1 VKRPVKDARWCIVN
15 MLFTM
20 SVSSL
25 ALAMVV
31 SFTPGDPKASDKAT
45 LQISIEK
52 GASKG
57 LRGKFE
63 FFDVS
68 EGCPEEY
75 VDLPGAKGFLGIA
88 RKSDKGV
95 DKQLPVGHPVHITL
109 VGRGDM
115 KDIIAGGTPEL
126 RRRSLQVVLEGDAT
140 LRYLGFEDHV
150 PVWEASG
157 PIEVE
162 SATACES
169 DDDEPAMD
177 AENESEE
184 SAGSGG

>member
-1 VKRPVKDARWCIVN
+1 
-15 MLFTM
+15 
-20 SVSSL
+20 
-25 ALAMVV
+25 MVV
-31 SFTPGDPKASDKAT
+31 SFTPGDLEASEKAT

-126 RRRSLQVVLEGDAT
+126 RRRSLQVVLDGDAT

-157 PIEVE
+157 EITVQP
-162 SATACES
+162 ATACEAS
-169 DDDEPAMD
+169 GEDDQALD
-177 AENESEE
+177 AEDVSDE
-184 SAGSGG
+184 A

>member
-1 VKRPVKDARWCIVN
+1 VEDARWGIVN
-15 MLFTM
+15 MPFNK

-31 SFTPGDPKASDKAT
+31 SFTPGDLEASEKAT

-75 VDLPGAKGFLGIA
+75 VDLPGGGGISGDS
-88 RKSDKGV
+88 KPIGV
-95 DKQLPVGHPVHITL
+95 GLIC
-109 VGRGDM
+109 
-115 KDIIAGGTPEL
+115 
-126 RRRSLQVVLEGDAT
+126 S
-140 LRYLGFEDHV
+140 
-150 PVWEASG
+150 
-157 PIEVE
+157 
-162 SATACES
+162 
-169 DDDEPAMD
+169 
-177 AENESEE
+177 
-184 SAGSGG
+184 

>member
-1 VKRPVKDARWCIVN
+1 MPFN
-15 MLFTM
+15 Q
-20 SVSSL
+20 SVSGL
-25 ALAMVV
+25 LTAAVIV
-31 SFTPGDPKASDKAT
+31 AFIPRHVEAGDNAT
-45 LQISIEK
+45 LRISIAT
-52 GASKG
+52 GASRG

-68 EGCPEEY
+68 EGCPDEY

-115 KDIIAGGTPEL
+115 KDIVAGGTPEL

-140 LRYLGFEDHV
+140 LRYLAFEDHV

-157 PIEVE
+157 SIEVQ
-162 SATACES
+162 SATACE
-169 DDDEPAMD
+169 DNEPSEADKD
-177 AENESEE
+177 ARIEGTQAHVNAEKQFTRI
-184 SAGSGG
+184 